1 MAKKG
6 GKSKGFISQG
16 AHSNVDRKITN
27 AMRSEYLE
35 SGDRVLNQMA
45 ALRKGKDVVMTIAN
59 PNKEQT
65 NKKFIKVRV
74 SGKEFIQRL
83 KDNSRIQKKVDS
95 E

>member
-6 GKSKGFISQG
+6 GKSKGFISKG
-16 AHSNVDRKITN
+16 IHSNVDRKITN
-27 AMRSEYLE
+27 AMRSEYLQ
-35 SGDRVLNQMA
+35 SGERVLNQMA

-65 NKKFIKVRV
+65 NKKFIKVRI

-83 KDNSRIQKKVDS
+83 KDNSRIQKTA
-95 E
+95 EA